1 MIRGIWMVRQ
11 AGLSALVVFLR
22 HETWGVAPG
31 WYGAAPLALPICL
44 RRRTWVDGEGGV
56 RRNVGSG
63 LGKSISHVGFVE
75 LDAVF
80 FQEHAKFALKAG
92 MGPRRWR
99 AIGVYP
105 ISSFPLR
112 VSECGGIGIKKRR
125 DEASIARHRPVGS
138 PFAEFIDSFGH
149 EDGEGAGLLD
159 FGQQVGLGQRAV
171 LGVGRVHG
179 GDDGL
184 FEFGAGETIRRG

>member
-92 MGPRRWR
+92 MGPRLWRSRFTCTAVLGPTGRWCEARRWR

-112 VSECGGIGIKKRR
+112 V
-125 DEASIARHRPVGS
+125 
-138 PFAEFIDSFGH
+138 
-149 EDGEGAGLLD
+149 
-159 FGQQVGLGQRAV
+159 
-171 LGVGRVHG
+171 
-179 GDDGL
+179 
-184 FEFGAGETIRRG
+184 